1 MAGENDSK
9 ETASNAGNTTGT
21 PSNTGVSTSNDTNP
35 IINRV
40 AVKVPP
46 FWPDHAEIWLAQV
59 EAQFSIAGITGD
71 ASKYNTVVAAIESNV
86 LVQISDAI
94 LNPPHDDKYEN
105 LKKCILERYCESE
118 QKKTQKLLSE
128 IDLGDKRPTQLLNE
142 LSALAKDKVTRDFL
156 KTLWLQRLPAQV
168 RAILQASDADLN
180 ELAKLADKIMEV
192 GEFQHLAVVSSTQ
205 SHPAGV
211 SEIDK
216 RLERLERQINSLCE
230 SNTNYRRRSRSVS
243 SKRQKNTQQQDASNQ
258 SRGQLCWYHEKYGE
272 SARKCREPC
281 TYKKPEK
288 N

>member
-1 MAGENDSK
+1 MMAGENDDRPVI
-9 ETASNAGNTTGT
+9 SNAGNTTGVT
-21 PSNTGVSTSNDTNP
+21 TNTCNSTANETDQ

-40 AVKVPP
+40 SVKVPP

-59 EAQFSIAGITGD
+59 EAQFSVAGITSD

-94 LNPPHDDKYEN
+94 LNPPPDDKYGN

-192 GEFQHLAVVSSTQ
+192 GEFQHLSVVTSSQ
-205 SHPAGV
+205 SLPTGA

-216 RLERLERQINSLCE
+216 RLERLEKQINSLCMV
-230 SNTNYRRRSRSVS
+230 NNNHKRRSRSVS
-243 SKRQKNTQQQDASNQ
+243 AKRQQQGVANQ
-258 SRGQLCWYHEKYGE
+258 KSEQICWFHAKYGE
-272 SARKCREPC
+272 NARKCREPC
-281 TYKKPEK
+281 TYNKQSK